1 MNIYVGNLPYSI
13 TEPLLEKAF
22 LEYGEVSKVVIITD
36 RETKKSKGFGF
47 VEMPDQTQAEAAINA
62 LNDNALKGR
71 NIKVSQAKP
80 RNEHFKKS
88 QPAPIKPR
96 SLPTSGEVVTD
107 ANIIIEFW
115 FNEIQPQSWWHKDP
129 AFDQL
134 IYDRFGMTHLA
145 ANKCELYN
153 WRKTSLGR
161 LAEIIVLDQFSRN
174 MHRDSPA
181 AFASDPLALLLAQE
195 AVDRN
200 IHQELQSSQQ
210 MFLLMPYMHSE
221 SGTIHE
227 LAVDLFNSPGL
238 EGNYEFELK
247 HKAIID
253 RFGRYP
259 HRNSILGRSTTEAE
273 RLFLAEPDSSF

>member
-1 MNIYVGNLPYSI
+1 MNIYVGNLPYSV
-13 TEPLLEKAF
+13 TEPELEDLF
-22 LEYGEVSKVVIITD
+22 LEYGEVSKVVIISD

-62 LNDNALKGR
+62 LNDNSLKGR

-80 RNEHFKKS
+80 RDQRPKKPQQVPTNS
-88 QPAPIKPR
+88 R
-96 SLPTSGEVVTD
+96 DFPTSGEVVGD

-115 FNEIQPQSWWHKDP
+115 FNEIDSQSWWRKDP
-129 AFDQL
+129 AVDQL

-145 ANKCELYN
+145 A
-153 WRKTSLGR
+153 KTGLGR

-174 MHRDSPA
+174 MYRDSPN

-195 AVDRN
+195 AVSRN
-200 IHQELQSSQQ
+200 IHKELPSSQQ

-221 SGTIHE
+221 SKTIHE
-227 LAVDLFNSPGL
+227 LAVNLFNDPDL

-253 RFGRYP
+253 QFGRYP
-259 HRNSILGRSTTEAE
+259 HRNKILGRSTTEAE
-273 RLFLAEPDSSF
+273 RLFLEGPDSSF